1 VAGLAAAFGN
11 GAMTNSIAEIED
23 AACLFIIGS
32 NTSEAHPLIA
42 HRVFKAHDK
51 GAKIIVVD
59 PRRIQMAQLA
69 DIHVRPIFGTDV
81 ALINGMMHEIL
92 AKGYHDAAFIAERTE
107 GFAEMEAM
115 LQRFSPERASEICG
129 VPAETIRDIAHLY
142 ATSQPSS
149 ILYTLGMT
157 EHSHGVDN
165 VKSLANLAMLCGQ
178 IGKVSS
184 GVNPLRGQNNVQGAC
199 DMGALP
205 NVLPGYQVVTNL
217 GVRAKFEAA
226 WGSARLPAEVGLT
239 IPQMIDGLIEGS
251 LKSMFIMGE
260 DTALSDPDTH
270 HIIHALKSAEFLVVQ
285 DIFMSETAKLADVV
299 LPAACWAEKEGT
311 FTCSERKVQ
320 RVRQAV
326 EAPGT
331 ARPDWQILR
340 DLGKRL
346 GVSMDYD
353 SPQAIFNEMA
363 LLNPIYGGFSYQR
376 IETEVLQWPCP
387 TPDHPGTKFLHKGT
401 FGRGLGLFSAIDYRP
416 SEELPDT
423 EYPFFL
429 TTGRHFAHYNARTMT
444 GRCPSLEREY
454 PQAITQMH
462 VNDAARLGVRDGGR
476 IKISSRRGE
485 VISTART
492 GDVVPEGAIF
502 MDFHFPEANS
512 NVLLGTSLDPIT
524 KTPDYKVCAVRIEA
538 A

>member
-1 VAGLAAAFGN
+1 
-11 GAMTNSIAEIED
+11 MTNSIAEIED

-32 NTSEAHPLIA
+32 STTEAHPLIA

-51 GAKIIVVD
+51 GAKIIIVD
-59 PRRIQMAQLA
+59 PRRIQLSLIA
-69 DIHVRPIFGTDV
+69 DIHVRPNFGTDV
-81 ALINGMMHEIL
+81 ALINGMMHEIV
-92 AKGYHDAAFIAERTE
+92 AKGLHDREFIAQRTE
-107 GFAEMEAM
+107 GFAELESM
-115 LQRFSPERASEICG
+115 LGRFSPERAEEICG
-129 VPAETIRDIAHLY
+129 VPAATIREIAHLY

-178 IGKVSS
+178 IGKPSS

-226 WGSARLPAEVGLT
+226 WGASPLPAEVGLT

-251 LKSMFIMGE
+251 VKSMYIVGE
-260 DTALSDPDTH
+260 DTALTDPDTH
-270 HIIHALKSAEFLVVQ
+270 HIVHALESAEFLVVQ
-285 DIFMSETAKLADVV
+285 DIFLSETAKLADVV
-299 LPAACWAEKEGT
+299 LPAACWAEKDGT
-311 FTCSERKVQ
+311 FTCTERKVQ
-320 RVRQAV
+320 RVRKAV
-326 EAPGT
+326 EAPGE
-331 ARPDWQILR
+331 ARPDWMILR
-340 DLGKRL
+340 EVGARL
-346 GVSMDYD
+346 GIPMNYD
-353 SPQAIFNEMA
+353 SPQEIFAEMA
-363 LLNPIYGGFSYQR
+363 SLSPIYGGISYQR
-376 IETEVLQWPCP
+376 IESEVLQWPCP
-387 TPDHPGTKFLHKGT
+387 TPDHGGTKYLHKGS
-401 FGRGLGLFSAIDYRP
+401 FGRGLGLFSAIDFRP
-416 SEELPDT
+416 SEELPDE

-429 TTGRHFAHYNARTMT
+429 TTGRHYAHYNARTMT
-444 GRCPSLEREY
+444 GRCPTLASEY
-454 PQAITQMH
+454 SQAITQMH
-462 VNDAARLGVRDGGR
+462 VNDAARLGVNNGDQIR
-476 IKISSRRGE
+476 ISSRRGE
-485 VISTART
+485 VVSTARL
-492 GDVVPEGAIF
+492 GDIVPEGAIF

>member
-1 VAGLAAAFGN
+1 
-11 GAMTNSIAEIED
+11 MTNSIAEIED

-59 PRRIQMAQLA
+59 PRRIQVAQIA
-69 DIHVRPIFGTDV
+69 DIHVRPNFGTDV

-107 GFAEMEAM
+107 GFGELEAM
-115 LQRFSPERASEICG
+115 LKNFSPERASEICG
-129 VPAETIRDIAHLY
+129 VPAATIREIAHLY

-149 ILYTLGMT
+149 ILYTLGIT

-178 IGKVSS
+178 IGKPSS

-205 NVLPGYQVVTNL
+205 NVFPGYQVVTNL
-217 GVRAKFEAA
+217 GARAKFEAA
-226 WGSARLPAEVGLT
+226 WGTTRLPAEVGLT

-251 LKSMFIMGE
+251 VKSMFIMGE

-270 HIIHALKSAEFLVVQ
+270 HIVHALESAELLVVQ
-285 DIFMSETAKLADVV
+285 DIFLSETAKLADVV
-299 LPAACWAEKEGT
+299 FPAACWAEKEGT

-320 RVRQAV
+320 RVRRAV
-326 EAPGT
+326 QAPGA
-331 ARPDWQILR
+331 ARPDWQILC
-340 DLGKRL
+340 DLGTRL
-346 GVSMDYD
+346 GLAMNYD
-353 SPQAIFNEMA
+353 SPRQIFAEMA
-363 LLNPIYGGFSYQR
+363 ALSPIYGGISYER

-387 TPDHPGTKFLHKGT
+387 APDHPGTRFLHQGT

-416 SEELPDT
+416 SEELPD
-423 EYPFFL
+423 EDYPFFL
-429 TTGRHFAHYNARTMT
+429 TTGRHYAHYNARTMT
-444 GRCPSLEREY
+444 GRCPSLDKEY
-454 PQAITQMH
+454 SQAITQMH
-462 VNDAARLGVRDGGR
+462 VNDAARLGVNNGDR